1 MSLTD
6 LDDKVLAA
14 AIAAAGTVIGALIQ
28 LRAAWRKEVSDRA
41 RGAPVT
47 KKSRRGPFLA
57 VGILLV
63 AAAAGG
69 FAASRYLQRESERE
83 TAAMQAELKAQ
94 LAQISATAERLAEV
108 TQHDREVAARVADS
122 RAAGTVVSVS
132 ATVGPCRPAAGPSA
146 DGAAACAEADAVTVT
161 LCATL
166 PGAAFVTDT
175 ALYAATAESHQP
187 IEDARVEVGQDVGH
201 ARFPERPSERAEADQ
216 TKLVCVPFTNWD
228 AEHAYRARLAVKH
241 VPGRRADEYSNASLV
256 PSSDSQ

>member
-28 LRAAWRKEVSDRA
+28 LRTAWRKEVSDRA

-57 VGILLV
+57 VAVLLV
-63 AAAAGG
+63 AAAGGG
-69 FAASRYLQRESERE
+69 FAASRYLERESERA

-94 LAQISATAERLAEV
+94 LAQISATAERLAQV
-108 TQHDREVAARVADS
+108 TQHDRDAAARVADN
-122 RAAGTVVSVS
+122 RAAGTVVTVS
-132 ATVGPCRPAAGPSA
+132 AIVGPCRPAAGSSA
-146 DGAAACAEADAVTVT
+146 DAAPSCGEADAVNVT

-187 IEDARVEVGQDVGH
+187 IEDGRVEVGQDVGR
-201 ARFPERPSERAEADQ
+201 ARFSERPSERTESDE
-216 TKLVCVPFTNWD
+216 TKLVCVPFANWD
-228 AEHAYRARLAVKH
+228 TEHAYRARLAVKH
-241 VPGRRADEYSNASLV
+241 VPGRRADDYSNASLL
-256 PSSDSQ
+256 PASDAR

>member
-28 LRAAWRKEVSDRA
+28 LRAAWRREVADRA

-63 AAAAGG
+63 AAAGGG
-69 FAASRYLQRESERE
+69 FAAAHYLQRQSERE

-94 LAQISATAERLAEV
+94 LAQISATAERLAQV
-108 TQHDREVAARVADS
+108 TQRDRDVAAPVADS
-122 RAAGTVVSVS
+122 RAGTIVTVS
-132 ATVGPCRPAAGPSA
+132 ATVGPCRPPASPSS
-146 DGAAACAEADAVTVT
+146 DTTPSCGEADAVPVT
-161 LCATL
+161 LCASL
-166 PGAAFVTDT
+166 PAAAFVTDT
-175 ALYAATAESHQP
+175 ALYASPAESHQP
-187 IEDARVEVGQDVGH
+187 MDDSRVEVGQDVGH
-201 ARFPERPSERAEADQ
+201 ARFLERPSERAEPDQ
-216 TKLVCVPFTNWD
+216 TKLVCVPFANWD

-241 VPGRRADEYSNASLV
+241 VPGRRADEYSNASLL